1 MTVEESL
8 RMIVKLIIYDRSQSV
23 LILNF
28 STVNSNQSVDVV
40 MQIIFRQSFKLCSLE
55 RVT

>member
-1 MTVEESL
+1 LTVEESL